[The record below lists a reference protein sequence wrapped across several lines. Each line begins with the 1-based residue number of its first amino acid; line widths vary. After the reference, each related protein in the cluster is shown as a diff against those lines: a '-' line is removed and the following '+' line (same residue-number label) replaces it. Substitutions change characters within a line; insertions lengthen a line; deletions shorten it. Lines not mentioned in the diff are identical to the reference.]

1 MKEMPLV
8 TVITPTYNRERLLGE
23 TIESVLGQSY
33 PRLEYIVVD
42 DGSTDG
48 TSELVECYGDRIRYV
63 RHENVGETRT
73 VNRGLERARGSIIGV
88 VNSDDPLL
96 PGAVSAAVERLQAD
110 ERLVGVYPDWQ
121 MIDEGSRPIRE
132 MRTFDFRLV
141 DMVRW
146 QYCIPGP
153 GSFVRAEVAR
163 RIGGR
168 DTAFR
173 FVADFDFWL
182 RAALVGD
189 LARIPREL
197 ATFRVHG
204 DSATVR
210 HADTDRAKEH
220 VALVRKFY
228 ACTGLPRELGDV
240 RREAFS
246 SAYYNAAYVL
256 GEEGGWRRR
265 MYVVRALMLAPNKYR
280 GEYRERLRAMLP
292 ALMGP
297 TYGPARAAYRLA
309 RNPWARQGV

>member
-48 TSELVECYGDRIRYV
+48 TSELVERYGDRIRYV

-73 VNRGLERARGSIIGV
+73 VNRGLELARGSIIGV

-110 ERLVGVYPDWQ
+110 ERLVAVYPDWQ

-146 QYCIPGP
+146 QVCIPGP
-153 GSFVRAEVAR
+153 GSFFRAEVAR

-168 DTAFR
+168 DAAFR

-210 HADTDRAKEH
+210 HVGTDRAKEH
-220 VALVRKFY
+220 LALVRKLY
-228 ACTGLPRELGDV
+228 ACPGLPRELRDV
-240 RREAFS
+240 RLEAVS
-246 SAYYNAAYVL
+246 SAYYHAAYVL

-265 MYVVRALMLAPNKYR
+265 MYVVLALVLAPRKYR

-292 ALMGP
+292 VLLGP
-297 TYGPARAAYRLA
+297 THGPARTAYRLA
-309 RNPWARQGV
+309 RNVRARPGA